1 MIRGGYLSK
10 HERVEH
16 VDGKCARKVRD
27 QMLGALKSKSCYFNE
42 HLEEKNEVCSFF
54 IDLST
59 LVYFFREGSY

>member
-1 MIRGGYLSK
+1 M
-10 HERVEH
+10 EH
-16 VDGKCARKVRD
+16 VDGKCARKVMD

-59 LVYFFREGSY
+59 LV